1 MNTFDTGVMAGYSA
15 AVKLNNLVTT
25 SFATLC
31 NGISNYTAQNIG
43 AAKHERVRSG
53 FFAGIKLVWAL
64 CVPMFVLY
72 FFFGKELTYIF
83 LNAPTDAALGTST
96 LFLKIVSP
104 FYFVIAL
111 KLVADGILRGA
122 GLMAKFMIATF
133 TDLTIRVILA
143 YVFAGLF
150 GSDGI
155 WAAWPVG
162 WVISTVMSVISVSYT
177 HLRAH
182 ET

>member
-1 MNTFDTGVMAGYSA
+1 M
-15 AVKLNNLVTT
+15 
-25 SFATLC
+25 
-31 NGISNYTAQNIG
+31 
-43 AAKHERVRSG
+43 
-53 FFAGIKLVWAL
+53 
-64 CVPMFVLY
+64 
-72 FFFGKELTYIF
+72 
-83 LNAPTDAALGTST
+83 
-96 LFLKIVSP
+96 
-104 FYFVIAL
+104 IAL

-162 WVISTVMSVISVSYT
+162 WVISTVMSVIFCFGERTLKMREKSADSAKT
-177 HLRAH
+177 
-182 ET
+182 